1 MEINLLNVNLC
12 ILLRTFR
19 DVQFAVILCMD
30 VRVTKQI
37 HKKMLGC
44 KGNFY
49 FLRLSVSFSLTLLCL
64 KRRLFSSLFLLLQTC
79 ITFYF
84 LCEQKDFNF
93 SLFLG
98 FKIQIKCKSTES
110 PDQLI

>member
-1 MEINLLNVNLC
+1 MNLLNVNLC

-44 KGNFY
+44 KGDFY
-49 FLRLSVSFSLTLLCL
+49 FLRLSVGFSLTLLCL
-64 KRRLFSSLFLLLQTC
+64 KGQFFIIIPVLP
-79 ITFYF
+79 YF
-84 LCEQKDFNF
+84 FEQKDFIF

-98 FKIQIKCKSTES
+98 FKIKCKSTES